1 MPYWM
6 RSRKRDRSTT
16 DFYRK
21 NENSRDG
28 WTASSARDAW
38 NANHTVIALISVRS
52 VRRFDPS
59 FRGGDVY
66 LLPFV
71 SYFETRWRERG
82 MHDINIFGPQ
92 RFILYS
98 IIFA

>member
-21 NENSRDG
+21 NENSRG
-28 WTASSARDAW
+28 GRMASSARDAW

-66 LLPFV
+66 H
-71 SYFETRWRERG
+71 FETVRGERAMRMICSMWG
-82 MHDINIFGPQ
+82 
-92 RFILYS
+92 YC
-98 IIFA
+98 